1 MVRKERKIKT
11 MQAWSVTR
19 NGEGGRQL
27 GVGNKKK
34 GSKVVEEEEEE
45 VPQLLDKA
53 LREIVKLPS
62 SRMFY
67 NHIKVWCAP
76 NK

>member
-1 MVRKERKIKT
+1 

-34 GSKVVEEEEEE
+34 GSKVEEEEEEE

-67 NHIKVWCAP
+67 NHIKVWCAL

>member
-1 MVRKERKIKT
+1 

-27 GVGNKKK
+27 GVGSKKK
-34 GSKVVEEEEEE
+34 GSKAVVDEEEEE

-53 LREIVKLPS
+53 LREILKLPS
-62 SRMFY
+62 SRMFF
-67 NHIKVWCAP
+67 NHIKVWSFL